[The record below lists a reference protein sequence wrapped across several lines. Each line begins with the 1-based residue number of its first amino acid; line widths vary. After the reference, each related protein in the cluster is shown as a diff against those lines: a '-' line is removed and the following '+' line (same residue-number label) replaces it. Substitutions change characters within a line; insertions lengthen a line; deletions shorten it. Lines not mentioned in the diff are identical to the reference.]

1 MFKRNKNKKVH
12 LTKWIVPFVI
22 VSIFTFTGLAM
33 WVQIRSGIELSA
45 SLITCFFAF
54 CTGELWM
61 LASIKKTKINNNFVD
76 DPTTPENEAEIYS
89 EIYQQGYD
97 DAVNQMKEQGYVI
110 VNKEEEEE
118 ESKDDMD
125 LYNQGFE
132 DAMNQL
138 KEIFKNYNEG
148 GRG

>member
-1 MFKRNKNKKVH
+1 MFKRKSNKQIH

-33 WVQIRSGIELSA
+33 WVQIRSGIELSSA
-45 SLITCFFAF
+45 LITCFFAF

-97 DAVNQMKEQGYVI
+97 DAINQMKSEGKI
-110 VNKEEEEE
+110 IEEEQEPVQ
-118 ESKDDMD
+118 ESD

-138 KEIFKNYNEG
+138 REIFMNNKDG
-148 GRG
+148 GIG

>member
-1 MFKRNKNKKVH
+1 MFKRKSNKQIH

-33 WVQIRSGIELSA
+33 WVQIRSGIELSSA
-45 SLITCFFAF
+45 LITCFFAF

-61 LASIKKTKINNNFVD
+61 LASIKKTKINNKFVD

-97 DAVNQMKEQGYVI
+97 DAMNQMKSESGIVEEQEHI
-110 VNKEEEEE
+110 Q
-118 ESKDDMD
+118 ESD

-132 DAMNQL
+132 DAMNQFR
-138 KEIFKNYNEG
+138 EIFMKNKDG
-148 GRG
+148 GVG

>member
-1 MFKRNKNKKVH
+1 MFKRKSNKQIH

-97 DAVNQMKEQGYVI
+97 DAINQMKSEGKI
-110 VNKEEEEE
+110 IEEEQEPVQ
-118 ESKDDMD
+118 ESD

-138 KEIFKNYNEG
+138 REIFMNNKDG
-148 GRG
+148 GIG